1 MDIALQTSKFIKK
14 TYKND
19 KTHRAHGPKI
29 QGRVFSEVGEAPQ
42 AR

>member
-1 MDIALQTSKFIKK
+1 MDIALQTSKFIEKH
-14 TYKND
+14 TKND
-19 KTHRAHGPKI
+19 KTHRAHGPKF